1 MKRLYLW
8 LLILFSSWQ
17 IACEYQTVSQ
27 ESNRSKQESN
37 LAVNVQ
43 PSVKTPENLAKSMK
57 AVEPF
62 FQLMGE
68 AAPNEWLAT
77 FKEDG
82 QTFEEYINE
91 NPTLPTA
98 ERKTLY
104 IQPIGQFNKAQLE
117 TIKLTAEYM
126 QAFFNLPVKLLPEKI
141 FTKPLSFKSY
151 RTNKYTKNKQIRTGY
166 VLEEVLQPALPKDA
180 AALIGFTDEDLYP
193 DESFNYVFGQASFE
207 KRVGI
212 WSLSRF
218 AENAEREQFLTRTL
232 KIAVH
237 ETGHMFSIAH
247 CTKYECVMSG
257 TNHLNETDK
266 HPIDACPECMA
277 KICWMTGYQPETR
290 YEKLAKFCRSTGL
303 KTEAGKFVQ
312 KKIAVGES

>member
-1 MKRLYLW
+1 MKKLCLW
-8 LLILFSSWQ
+8 LIISFSAWQ
-17 IACEYQTVSQ
+17 IACEYQTTTH
-27 ESNRSKQESN
+27 ESNFSKQESN
-37 LAVNVQ
+37 LAVNVP
-43 PSVKTPENLAKSMK
+43 PSVETPENLAKSMK
-57 AVEPF
+57 AVERF
-62 FQLMGE
+62 FQPMSKPM
-68 AAPNEWLAT
+68 PNEWLAT

-104 IQPIGQFNKAQLE
+104 IQPIGRFDKTQLE
-117 TIKLTAEYM
+117 TIKLAAEYM
-126 QAFFNLPVKLLPEKI
+126 QAFFNLPVKLLPEKT
-141 FTKPLSFKSY
+141 FAKTLPFKSY

-166 VLEEVLQPALPKDA
+166 VLEEILQPALPTDA

-193 DESFNYVFGQASFE
+193 NESFNYVFGQASFE

-212 WSLSRF
+212 WSLSRL
-218 AENAEREQFLTRTL
+218 AENARGEQFLTRTL

-257 TNHLNETDK
+257 TNHLTETDK
-266 HPIDACPECMA
+266 RPIDACPECMA
-277 KICWMTGYQPETR
+277 KICWMTGYQPEIR
-290 YEKLAKFCRSTGL
+290 YENLANFCKSTGL
-303 KTEAGKFVQ
+303 KIEADKFVQ
-312 KKIAVGES
+312 KKITVGKS